1 MRAAVFAGFAAV
13 GVVVAAAFS
22 GAADE
27 DKPKKAKVKLAVL
40 VVFDQFR
47 GDYLDRWGAHFG
59 DGGFKRLMADGA
71 HFPDCHYPYANT
83 STGPGHASILAGCSA
98 NKHGVINNSWY
109 DRAAAEEAYCAG
121 TPRYEHV
128 PPLPPEKEV
137 AALDPKRKTKPVG
150 VGTPDRMLGPTLADV
165 LKATTG
171 GKGKV
176 FGLSLKDRAAVLP
189 AGRKPDGAYWFDGRF
204 GTSTAYRDSL
214 PEWVTAFNKAGLA
227 ESYFGK
233 DWTRFR
239 DDLDYAQI
247 VGRDDGPGEGL
258 GAGPPKKAGQP
269 VDATKHQGKTF
280 PHPTTGGVAKAE
292 KSYYDAVATSP
303 FGNDLLLAFTKACVT
318 AEKLGQDDAP
328 DLLAVSFSSND
339 LVGHAWGPDSHEVLD
354 ITLRSD
360 ALMADLLQFLDK
372 EVGPGNYS
380 LVVTADHGVC
390 PIPEAAAAAGN
401 PDAKRVSPTALL
413 VGAEKALQD
422 AHGPV
427 TVPAVVKAELKPG
440 EPAPKTDDKK
450 ERNLWIEAVSA
461 PNLYLNHRQVK
472 AANLSPD
479 AVAGTLAGHLRRQP
493 GVLRAYTRA
502 ELLAA
507 APPTAGDAY
516 WAPSKRSFHPDRSG
530 DVVVVTA
537 PFALLDTYAAGT
549 SHGTPHSYDTHAV
562 FLAFGPTIGGGRR
575 SEKIT
580 PLHTAAILADAL
592 GVNPPANAE
601 YGLPA
606 TLTEAP
612 SPPVP
617 PAR

>member
-1 MRAAVFAGFAAV
+1 MRAAAWVVFAAV
-13 GVVVAAAFS
+13 GAVVVPALA
-22 GAADE
+22 GGADE

-59 DGGFKRLMADGA
+59 EGGFKRLTTDGA

-98 NKHGVINNSWY
+98 DKHGIVNNSWY

-128 PPLPPEKEV
+128 PALPPEKEI
-137 AALDPKRKTKPVG
+137 AALDPKKKTKPVG

-189 AGRKPDGAYWFDGRF
+189 AGRKPDGVYWFEGRF

-214 PEWVTAFNKAGLA
+214 PEWVSAFNKGGTA
-227 ESYFGK
+227 ESFFGK

-247 VGRDDGPGEGL
+247 VGKDDGPGEGL
-258 GAGPPKKAGQP
+258 GVGPKLKDGQKP
-269 VDATKHQGKTF
+269 TDLAKYQGRTF
-280 PHPTTGGVAKAE
+280 PHPTTGGLDKVGKA
-292 KSYYDAVATSP
+292 YYEAMVNTP
-303 FGNDLLLAFTKACVT
+303 YGNDLLLAFTKACVT
-318 AEKLGQDDAP
+318 AEKLGQDDVP

-360 ALMADLLQFLDK
+360 ALMADLLKFLDK

-380 LVVTADHGVC
+380 LVVTADHGIC
-390 PIPEAAAAAGN
+390 PIPEAASAAGN
-401 PDAKRVSPTALL
+401 AEAKRVAPTPLL

-427 TVPAVVKAELKPG
+427 TAPAVVKPEPKQG
-440 EPAPKTDDKK
+440 EPAPKAEDKK

-461 PNLYLNHRQVK
+461 PNLYLNHKQVK
-472 AANLSPD
+472 AANLTPD
-479 AVAGTLAGHLRRQP
+479 AVAATLAGHLKKQP

-507 APPTAGDAY
+507 APPSADPY

-537 PFALLDTYAAGT
+537 PFVLLDSYTTGT
-549 SHGTPHSYDTHAV
+549 NHGTPHSYDTHAV
-562 FLAFGPTIGGGRR
+562 FLAFGPTIAGGRR

-580 PLHTAAILADAL
+580 PLHASAILADAL
-592 GVNPPANAE
+592 GVNTPANAE
-601 YGLPA
+601 YGLPL
-606 TLTEAP
+606 TLAEAP
-612 SPPVP
+612 PAP